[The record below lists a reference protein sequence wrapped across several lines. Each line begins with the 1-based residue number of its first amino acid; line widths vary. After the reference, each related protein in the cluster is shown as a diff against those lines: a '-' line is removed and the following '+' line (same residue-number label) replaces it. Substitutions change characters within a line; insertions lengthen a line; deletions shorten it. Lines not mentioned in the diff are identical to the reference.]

1 MSRVPGGR
9 GGRSRGPGRGGGK
22 GRRSPDV
29 TGLPR
34 RSGEVGA
41 CAELTNNVFT
51 LTANNKAKDGDQ
63 LRKTK
68 DAMSLYI
75 GRIYGE
81 ECGKEFELGQLN
93 VRPLPIVN
101 DSVKLRHA
109 AKIAANTTRLQSKI
123 ASLTNMQT
131 AIGVA
136 LAADPT
142 QFDLVDKSIDTED
155 KLEKARQELLDLAD
169 SDISSVM
176 TMEEE
181 TIHKIA
187 SGHTMTMSRSSRS
200 IGARFMS

>member
-9 GGRSRGPGRGGGK
+9 GGRGRGPGRSAGR
-22 GRRSPDV
+22 GRRPQEA

-81 ECGKEFELGQLN
+81 ECGKEFELGKLY
-93 VRPLPIVN
+93 VRPLPIV
-101 DSVKLRHA
+101 DATVKLRHT
-109 AKIAANTTRLQSKI
+109 AKIAANTTPCKRRWRLSP
-123 ASLTNMQT
+123 LCRR
-131 AIGVA
+131 
-136 LAADPT
+136 P
-142 QFDLVDKSIDTED
+142 
-155 KLEKARQELLDLAD
+155 
-169 SDISSVM
+169 
-176 TMEEE
+176 
-181 TIHKIA
+181 
-187 SGHTMTMSRSSRS
+187 
-200 IGARFMS
+200 